1 MERQRIER
9 DYQAVDAE
17 IARLREKR
25 ERGLAAIDELQWMM
39 NEVRRR
45 GGGEMEELLEEV
57 ESFLRLALQTSDYRD
72 RYRALHGRLAELGKR
87 LGYW

>member
-1 MERQRIER
+1 MERQRIEQ

-17 IARLREKR
+17 IAELREER
-25 ERGLAAIDELQWMM
+25 ARGLAAIDELEWMM

-45 GGGEMEELLEEV
+45 GGGEMEELLGEV
-57 ESFLRLALQTSDYRD
+57 ESFLRLALQTSDYRE
-72 RYRALHGRLAELGKR
+72 RYRALHGRLAELGKE